1 MWALSKMLHCGPWP
15 YGYKSCLSTTCCLF
29 NHMEFW
35 DIPRSPTTPYAY
47 VCVCVWEI
55 ENQFQ
60 IFFLL
65 SQSFDVTLCWN
76 GDQFTVGLQ
85 IVLVKK
91 KCEKC
96 CLMPKKKEN
105 PLKWVTGY
113 LQDALSIVTAYTR
126 IGSRCK
132 VNSIFQSESE
142 LSIHS
147 LLSLY
152 WVIYWMSALH
162 TRPVLQNTLSHP
174 RAHVSLLRKLNE
186 WFISG
191 GA

>member
-15 YGYKSCLSTTCCLF
+15 YGYKSCLSKLAVCSTT
-29 NHMEFW
+29 W
-35 DIPRSPTTPYAY
+35 SSGISPEPNNSVRIR
-47 VCVCVWEI
+47 VCVCVRKSKI
-55 ENQFQ
+55 NFR
-60 IFFLL
+60 FSSYCHSLSMLL
-65 SQSFDVTLCWN
+65 FVETGISYSWVTNC
-76 GDQFTVGLQ
+76 TSE
-85 IVLVKK
+85 K
-91 KCEKC
+91 KCEKMFAW
-96 CLMPKKKEN
+96 MPKKKRESI
-105 PLKWVTGY
+105 KRVTGY

-147 LLSLY
+147 LLSHY

>member
-1 MWALSKMLHCGPWP
+1 MWALSKMLHWGPWP

-29 NHMEFW
+29 DHMEFW
-35 DIPRSPTTPYAY
+35 DIPRSPKTLY
-47 VCVCVWEI
+47 VCVRNRKSI
-55 ENQFQ
+55 SD
-60 IFFLL
+60 FLL
-65 SQSFDVTLCWN
+65 IVTVFRCYSLLKRGSVYSWVTNC
-76 GDQFTVGLQ
+76 TSE
-85 IVLVKK
+85 KK
-91 KCEKC
+91 YGKY
-96 CLMPKKKEN
+96 CLMPKKKREN
-105 PLKWVTGY
+105 PLKWATGY
-113 LQDALSIVTAYTR
+113 LQFFLEDALSIVTAYAR
-126 IGSRCK
+126 IVSRCK

-147 LLSLY
+147 LLSHY
-152 WVIYWMSALH
+152 WHILNVSALH